1 MMMRNLDE
9 VDGVQSS
16 LDKLVLCV
24 KRKLRG
30 KQVLY
35 ELFSYLQLIFLQ
47 LQLMNE
53 SLQVLFLNANL
64 LVKCFPLSQTGFKV
78 IELNCLFNLFQLYLK
93 SLSLCVTSIISNK
106 IQKKTYV
113 KAILQRSMVSYFL
126 GFSISVLYIMYLE
139 GTNLEL
145 IKTQADGI

>member
-1 MMMRNLDE
+1 MMVRNLDE

-24 KRKLRG
+24 KRKIHG

-35 ELFSYLQLIFLQ
+35 ELFSYLQLIFLH

-53 SLQVLFLNANL
+53 SLQVFLNANL
-64 LVKCFPLSQTGFKV
+64 LVKCFPLSQIGFKV
-78 IELNCLFNLFQLYLK
+78 IELDCLFNLFQLYLK

-126 GFSISVLYIMYLE
+126 GFSIYVLYSLYHVPRRH
-139 GTNLEL
+139 
-145 IKTQADGI
+145 KP

>member
-1 MMMRNLDE
+1 M
-9 VDGVQSS
+9 
-16 LDKLVLCV
+16 
-24 KRKLRG
+24 
-30 KQVLY
+30 
-35 ELFSYLQLIFLQ
+35 FSYLQLIFLQ

-53 SLQVLFLNANL
+53 SLQVFLNAKKQVEGLLKRPSLSFTVSNL
-64 LVKCFPLSQTGFKV
+64 LVKCFPLSQIGFKV

-145 IKTQADGI
+145 IKT